1 MTDSGA
7 SDSGGRDAG
16 EPGASTRSGDLVL
29 AGCGGEKEISAEAED
44 IMPLPDGVGVG
55 V

>member
-16 EPGASTRSGDLVL
+16 ESGASIRVGELVL
-29 AGCGGEKEISAEAED
+29 SGCGGETEISAEAED

>member
-7 SDSGGRDAG
+7 SDSGALDAG
-16 EPGASTRSGDLVL
+16 ETGNSTRSGDLVL
-29 AGCGGEKEISAEAED
+29 ASCGGEDETSAEAD
-44 IMPLPDGVGVG
+44 DTMPLPDGVGVG